1 LALRLFRQISSALSY
16 LHSLEIAHC
25 DLKLENILV
34 DRELSQTKLID
45 FGLSI
50 QKQSRIEDFC
60 LGTPSYMSPQLLKKE
75 GFSPF
80 KADVW
85 ALGVLFFKLIFGVL
99 PFKAKSAEQILKKIL
114 NIGLRFPR
122 TRRISNHVKEGI
134 EKMLKIREKDRFTAK
149 EVLDWFKIP
158 EKGKAD

>member
-1 LALRLFRQISSALSY
+1 MFRQIASALKY
-16 LHSLEIAHC
+16 LHSLQIAHC

-50 QKQSRIEDFC
+50 QNKSRIEDFC

-85 ALGVLFFKLIFGVL
+85 ALGVLLFKLIFGVL
-99 PFKAKSAEQILKKIL
+99 PFKAKSSDQILKKIF
-114 NIGLRFPR
+114 NVGLRFPR
-122 TRRISNHVKEGI
+122 TRRITARVKEGI
-134 EKMLKIREKDRFTAK
+134 EKMLSIKEKNRLTAE
-149 EVLDWFKIP
+149 EVVEWFNIQNDS
-158 EKGKAD
+158 KAV